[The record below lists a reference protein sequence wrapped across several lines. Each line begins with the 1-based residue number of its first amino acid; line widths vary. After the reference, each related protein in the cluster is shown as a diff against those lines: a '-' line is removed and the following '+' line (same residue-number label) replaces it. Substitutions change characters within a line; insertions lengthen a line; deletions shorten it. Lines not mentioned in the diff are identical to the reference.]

1 MSEELTSIP
10 FEDRQYLL
18 IDTSELYLVNFNE
31 VVGDDRRN
39 NLQTKSII
47 KWDSLTEPNF
57 VESLTTKQ
65 GPYTNAEILQILSAN
80 EWQIPNGFI

>member
-47 KWDSLTEPNF
+47 KWDSLSVPNF
-57 VESLTTKQ
+57 FYFLV
-65 GPYTNAEILQILSAN
+65 I
-80 EWQIPNGFI
+80 